1 MVRKRSTSSRR
12 RTAAV
17 GIIAAAT
24 AIGSAA
30 GATGSTERSAVPV
43 TAAGDSSDRVEFAV
57 GRLDGLAEDLMAKSD
72 VPGMAVAVVHQ
83 GEQIYAKGFGVR
95 RTGSPAKVN
104 PSTVFQVASVSK
116 SLAAT
121 VVAHEVTHK
130 SLTWETPVVKNLP
143 RFRLADRYVTK
154 NVTVGDMF
162 SHRSGLPGLSGN
174 LLEDIGYTRRAILNR
189 LRLQPLNSFRNTYA
203 YSNYGLTAGA
213 QSAAKAAGTDWA
225 TLSRRVL
232 YRPLGMDSTSS
243 RFADYV
249 RSPNRA
255 HGHVEVDGRY
265 VAKYLRD
272 ADPQSPAGGA
282 SSSVNDMSKWLEMLL
297 ANGTYEGTKITSPKA
312 LLPALT
318 PQSVSSPPS
327 DPSAHPGFY
336 GYGFNVGVNQAGH
349 TQFSHSGAFYLG
361 AGTNYLA
368 IPDLDLA
375 IVTLTNATPTGVAET
390 LNAEFADL
398 AQFGSIQ
405 RPWWELY
412 SAALGAESD
421 PVGSLVGKQRPAHP
435 APAQRLAH
443 YAGTYDSSYVGAM
456 DVEKVDGR
464 LQITLGPDSMTFR
477 LRHWDGNRFVYT
489 PRGENAPTGS
499 IAEVTFQRPRHG
511 RASQVTVEWFNHDEN
526 GKTNGLGVFHRR
538 ASRS

>member
-1 MVRKRSTSSRR
+1 MRERSTSSRR
-12 RTAAV
+12 RTAIV
-17 GIIAAAT
+17 GVVAAAT

-30 GATGSTERSAVPV
+30 AGGTNASAVPE
-43 TAAGDSSDRVEFAV
+43 TAAADSRPDRVERAIDQ
-57 GRLDGLAEDLMAKSD
+57 LDGLAEELMAKSD
-72 VPGMAVAVVHQ
+72 IPGMAVAVVYQ
-83 GEQIYAKGFGVR
+83 GEQVYAKGFGVR
-95 RTGSPAKVN
+95 REGSPATVN
-104 PSTVFQVASVSK
+104 PNTVFQLASVSK

-130 SLTWETPVVKNLP
+130 SVGWHTPVVRNLP
-143 RFRLADRYVTK
+143 GFRLADRYVSK
-154 NVTVGDMF
+154 HVTIGDMF

-174 LLEDIGYTRRAILNR
+174 LLEDIGYARGSILKR
-189 LRLQPLNSFRNTYA
+189 LRLQPLNPFRSTYA

-213 QSAAKAAGTDWA
+213 QSVAKAAGTDWA

-243 RFADYV
+243 RFADFV
-249 RSPNRA
+249 RRPNRA
-255 HGHVEVDGRY
+255 RGHVEVDGRY

-272 ADPQSPAGGA
+272 ADPESPAGGA
-282 SSSVNDMSKWLEMLL
+282 SSNVNDISTWLEMLL
-297 ANGTYEGTKITSPKA
+297 ANGTYEDTTITSPKA

-361 AGTNYLA
+361 TGTNYVA

-405 RPWWELY
+405 RPWWKLY

-421 PVGSLVGKQRPAHP
+421 PVGSLVGHHPPAHP
-435 APAQRLAH
+435 APAQRLAD
-443 YAGTYDSSYVGAM
+443 YTGTYNSPYVGPM
-456 DVEKVDGR
+456 DVEKASGR
-464 LQITLGPDSMTFR
+464 LRIRLGPDSMTFV

-489 PRGENAPTGS
+489 PRGENAPLGS
-499 IAEVTFQRPRHG
+499 ISKVTFQHFRRGRP
-511 RASQVTVEWFNHDEN
+511 AQVTVEWFNKDEN
-526 GKTNGLGVFHRR
+526 GSTNGLGVFHRR
-538 ASRS
+538 TGRP